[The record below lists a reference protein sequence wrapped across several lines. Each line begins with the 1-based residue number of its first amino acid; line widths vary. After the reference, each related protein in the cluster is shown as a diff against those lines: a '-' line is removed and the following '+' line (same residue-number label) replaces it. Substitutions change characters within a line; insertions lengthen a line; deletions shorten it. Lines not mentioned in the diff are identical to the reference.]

1 MSICLTTSFHR
12 IGSAALLAA
21 AVMLGGCDSF
31 EAIKKSVTADPTPS
45 ASTPV
50 AAASVAP
57 ETPAPPTALNDG
69 ISLYNKGSYSAAIKR
84 LANAPEIWSA
94 ETSFQTE
101 ALKYMAFSYCVT
113 SRKKLCR
120 QQFEK
125 ALKLDANFDLTPGEK
140 GHPLW
145 GPVFNQAKKA
155 AAATAAT
162 AKK

>member
-1 MSICLTTSFHR
+1 MTTSFTR
-12 IGSAALLAA
+12 ISSFAMLAA
-21 AVMLGGCDSF
+21 AMMLGACDSLDTITKP
-31 EAIKKSVTADPTPS
+31 AAAV
-45 ASTPV
+45 STPGGAATAS
-50 AAASVAP
+50 AAAAAP
-57 ETPAPPTALNDG
+57 EQPAQPVALADG
-69 ISLYNKGSYSAAIKR
+69 VALYNKGSYSAAIKR

-94 ETSFQTE
+94 DVATQTE

-120 QQFEK
+120 QQFDK
-125 ALKLDANFDLTPGEK
+125 ALKLDAGFDLAAGEK

-155 AAATAAT
+155 AAIT